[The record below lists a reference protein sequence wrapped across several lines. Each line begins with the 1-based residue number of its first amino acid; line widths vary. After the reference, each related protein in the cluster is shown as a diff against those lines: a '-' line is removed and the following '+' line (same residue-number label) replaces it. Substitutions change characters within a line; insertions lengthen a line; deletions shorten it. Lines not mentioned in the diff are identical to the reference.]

1 MLKLAASSLS
11 FDGFGDNGFLNT
23 FSQAKQAGYR
33 FVEFNCWYAH
43 TLSPAGIADIK
54 ARCLEHS
61 LDPIALHV
69 GSFGGGDRDAF
80 CMNYCHKLRAIQ
92 AARELGC
99 SRVVAS
105 AFPRGTGGGLEAIL
119 SELTLLLP
127 YLEEHGVTL
136 LLENHCRSV
145 LANEQDYEAIF
156 RQVDSRHVGIC
167 IDTGHFDAEGVD
179 PRAFAERFA
188 RQTMHIHLKENRVF
202 GQKTFCRFGEGTTD
216 HAAVIQTLLANGFD
230 GYMSVELSPESGEN
244 GDVSPFT
251 LSDRQKPV
259 LLFSKYER

>member
-1 MLKLAASSLS
+1 MKLAASSLS
-11 FDGFGDNGFLNT
+11 FDGFGDNDFFNT
-23 FSQAKQAGYR
+23 FSQAKEAGYR
-33 FVEFNCWYAH
+33 FIEFNCWYAH

-54 ARCLEHS
+54 ARCLKHG
-61 LDPIALHV
+61 LVPIALHV
-69 GSFGGGDRDAF
+69 GSFGGVDRDAL

-105 AFPRGTGGGLEAIL
+105 GFQRGTSGGLEAVI
-119 SELTLLLP
+119 SELRLLIP
-127 YLEEHGVTL
+127 DLEEHGVIL

-188 RQTMHIHLKENRVF
+188 RQTKHIHLKENRVF

-216 HAAVIQTLLANGFD
+216 HAAVIQTLLVNGFD

-244 GDVSPFT
+244 SDVSPFS

-259 LLFSKYER
+259 SLFSKYER